1 MAKRAKMRAL
11 SGWLNF
17 DKPQN
22 MSSMQAVHKIRHLFQ
37 AQKAGHAGTLD
48 PLATGVLPIALGEAT
63 KTIPYLV
70 KAEKEYHFTIKW
82 GTATVSDDS
91 TGRIVPPD
99 DKRLKDKQPSDKQ
112 PSNKQLRDKQPSNKQ
127 LSDKR
132 PSKAEICAVL
142 PQFCGTIWQKPP
154 AFSALKIN
162 GQRAYKLARQGAAV
176 ELAAR
181 QVHIKTFDLLDIPH
195 KDYARFSVCCGKG
208 TYIRALARDLAEI
221 LGAVGHVTQ
230 LRRIRVGQFTQK
242 NIIRLDKF
250 SNLGHSA
257 DTAEASDTG
266 DNLFDMLL
274 LPLAVALDDIPAL
287 TVSPKQAENIRQGQP
302 IVCSKQFF
310 CDDARAQT
318 QQNNETKHTRSFRD
332 HVLAMRADMP
342 VALGFIEKGRFWP
355 ARVFN
360 LAG

>member
-1 MAKRAKMRAL
+1 MARRAKGRTI

-22 MSSMQAVHKIRHLFQ
+22 MSSMQAVHKIRCLLQ

-48 PLATGVLPIALGEAT
+48 PLATGILPIALGEAT
-63 KTIPYLV
+63 KTIPYLM

-82 GTATVSDDS
+82 GAATASDDS
-91 TGRIVPPD
+91 TGRI
-99 DKRLKDKQPSDKQ
+99 LCF
-112 PSNKQLRDKQPSNKQ
+112 N
-127 LSDKR
+127 DKR
-132 PSKAEICAVL
+132 PSKADICAAL
-142 PQFCGTIWQKPP
+142 PRFCGTIWQRPP
-154 AFSALKIN
+154 QFSALKIG
-162 GQRAYKLARQGAAV
+162 GQRAYKLARQGETV
-176 ELAAR
+176 ELPAR
-181 QVHIKTFDLLDIPH
+181 QVYIKSLQLLDIPH
-195 KDYARFSVCCGKG
+195 RDYARFSVCCGKG
-208 TYIRALARDLAEI
+208 TYIRALARDLAEN

-257 DTAEASDTG
+257 DTAAASATD

-287 TVSPKQAENIRQGQP
+287 TVSPKEAQNIRQGQP

-310 CDDARAQT
+310 CDSAHAQA
-318 QQNNETKHTRSFRD
+318 QQNNETKHTRSFGD
-332 HVLAMRADMP
+332 PVLAMRADMP

>member
-1 MAKRAKMRAL
+1 MAKPAKKRAI

-22 MSSMQAVHKIRHLFQ
+22 MSSMQAVHKIRSLLQ

-82 GTATVSDDS
+82 GAATVSDDS
-91 TGRIVPPD
+91 QGRIVCY
-99 DKRLKDKQPSDKQ
+99 R
-112 PSNKQLRDKQPSNKQ
+112 
-127 LSDKR
+127 DKR
-132 PSKAEICAVL
+132 PSKAEICSAL
-142 PQFCGTIWQKPP
+142 PRFCGTIWQRPP
-154 AFSALKIN
+154 AFSALKID
-162 GQRAYKLARQGAAV
+162 GQRAYRLARQGRVV
-176 ELAAR
+176 ELPAR
-181 QVHIKTFDLLDIPH
+181 QIHIKSLELVDIPH
-195 KDYARFSVCCGKG
+195 RDYARFSICCGKG

-221 LGAVGHVTQ
+221 LGTVGHVTQ
-230 LRRIRVGQFTQK
+230 LRRIRVGQFSQK

-257 DTAEASDTG
+257 DTAEVSHTC
-266 DNLFDMLL
+266 DNVFDMFL
-274 LPLAVALDDIPAL
+274 LPLTVALDDIPAL
-287 TVSPKQAENIRQGQP
+287 TVSAKEAQNIKQGQP

-310 CDDARAQT
+310 CDGVRKPN
-318 QQNNETKHTRSFRD
+318 QQNNETKHTKSFGD
-332 HVLAMRADMP
+332 PVLAMQADMP
-342 VALGFIEKGRFWP
+342 VALGFIEKGRFRP

>member
-1 MAKRAKMRAL
+1 MAKRVKGRAI

-22 MSSMQAVHKIRHLFQ
+22 MSSMQAVQKIKSLFK

-48 PLATGVLPIALGEAT
+48 PLATGILPIALGEAT
-63 KTIPYLV
+63 KTIAFLV

-82 GTATVSDDS
+82 GATTISDDS
-91 TGRIVPPD
+91 TGRIICF
-99 DKRLKDKQPSDKQ
+99 
-112 PSNKQLRDKQPSNKQ
+112 N
-127 LSDKR
+127 DKR
-132 PSKAEICAVL
+132 PSKEEICAVL
-142 PQFCGTIWQKPP
+142 PRFCGTIWQRPP
-154 AFSALKIN
+154 QFSALKI
-162 GQRAYKLARQGAAV
+162 GGKRAYRLAREGEV
-176 ELAAR
+176 VDLAAR
-181 QVHIKTFDLLDIPH
+181 QVHIKTLRLLDIPH
-195 KDYARFSVCCGKG
+195 RDYARFSICCGKG
-208 TYIRALARDLAEI
+208 TYIRALARDLAEN

-230 LRRIRVGQFTQK
+230 LRRMRVGQFTQK

-257 DTAEASDTG
+257 ATAAASEAG

-287 TVSPKQAENIRQGQP
+287 TVSPKQAQNIRQGQP

-310 CDDARAQT
+310 CGDARAQA
-318 QQNNETKHTRSFRD
+318 QQKNETKHTKSFGD
-332 HVLAMRADMP
+332 PVLAIQADMP
-342 VALGFIEKGRFWP
+342 VALGFIEKGRFRP